1 MDLLVRATQRRAWAA
16 GQNTSAARPRL
27 AEAGGQREAGGRPEL
42 DLALAVRIKAGGR
55 IGRGLW
61 APGCLLLFAYCF
73 HMKADV
79 TSCSCGSASPAA
91 SLAMHLVSLGVRGR
105 VGGEGLG

>member
-1 MDLLVRATQRRAWAA
+1 MLE
-16 GQNTSAARPRL
+16 GES
-27 AEAGGQREAGGRPEL
+27 AEASGRL
-42 DLALAVRIKAGGR
+42 
-55 IGRGLW
+55 GLRLHVSLP
-61 APGCLLLFAYCF
+61 ACCRPGCLLLFAYCF
-73 HMKADV
+73 HMNADV